1 MKDLRQMTG
10 EIVIREIRDSDAEQI
25 LGTFNFYVNTRF
37 VAYPELPVPDRVFGL
52 LREGTSA
59 FYIFEGDARVSA
71 SPPVFP

>member
-1 MKDLRQMTG
+1 MKDQRQMTG
-10 EIVIREIRDSDAEQI
+10 EIVIREVRDSDAEQI